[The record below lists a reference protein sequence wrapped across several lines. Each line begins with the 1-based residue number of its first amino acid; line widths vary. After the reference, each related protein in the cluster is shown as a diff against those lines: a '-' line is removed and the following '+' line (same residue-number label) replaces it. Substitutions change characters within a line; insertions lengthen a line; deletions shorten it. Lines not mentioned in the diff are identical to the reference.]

1 MLKVENL
8 YAGYQES
15 NVLGGVSFEVKAGQF
30 VGLVGSN
37 GAGKTTLLRVLSG
50 LMPPTSGSVQME
62 GEELTH
68 LPPHKVISRGL
79 VQVPEGGRVFPHIT
93 VRDNLLLGAYNKAA
107 RAGREKKM
115 AEVYEMFPWL
125 NERKSQLGYTLS
137 GGERQMLAIGQA
149 LMAKPKLLMLDEP
162 SLGLA
167 PKIVSEIFALL
178 GKIRESG
185 ITILLVEQ
193 NVRLCL
199 KMADYAYVMENG
211 CIVLQGSGKDLLVNP
226 DVKKAFL
233 GIC

>member
-1 MLKVENL
+1 
-8 YAGYQES
+8 
-15 NVLGGVSFEVKAGQF
+15 
-30 VGLVGSN
+30 
-37 GAGKTTLLRVLSG
+37 
-50 LMPPTSGSVQME
+50 
-62 GEELTH
+62 
-68 LPPHKVISRGL
+68 
-79 VQVPEGGRVFPHIT
+79 
-93 VRDNLLLGAYNKAA
+93 
-107 RAGREKKM
+107 
-115 AEVYEMFPWL
+115 MFPWL

-211 CIVLQGSGKDLLVNP
+211 RIVLQGSGKELLVNP

>member
-107 RAGREKKM
+107 RAGREKKWPRSM
-115 AEVYEMFPWL
+115 KCF
-125 NERKSQLGYTLS
+125 RG
-137 GGERQMLAIGQA
+137 
-149 LMAKPKLLMLDEP
+149 
-162 SLGLA
+162 
-167 PKIVSEIFALL
+167 
-178 GKIRESG
+178 
-185 ITILLVEQ
+185 
-193 NVRLCL
+193 
-199 KMADYAYVMENG
+199 
-211 CIVLQGSGKDLLVNP
+211 
-226 DVKKAFL
+226 
-233 GIC
+233 